1 MIRIMNRDQIV
12 KLYLGNCHYASV
24 YLHDIKNMEQNGAYW
39 FIEMKDGEIYE
50 DCNMAVI
57 TSDLS
62 EEVGYFVENP

>member
-1 MIRIMNRDQIV
+1 MNRDQIV
-12 KLYLGNCHYASV
+12 KLYLGKCHYASV

-57 TSDLS
+57 TSDMS
-62 EEVGYFVENP
+62 EKVGYFIENS